1 MKTKLENAGPCR
13 KLLEVSAP
21 TEEVM
26 PEYNNLLKVYRQQAR
41 IPGFRRG
48 KAPETVVERKFKKE
62 LIEDAKDRL
71 VPQMYREAL
80 EKEKANPIAVIDV
93 HDVEFDK
100 EAGLSFKVTLD
111 VAPEFKLPR
120 YNKIALKKNKVAIED
135 KEVDE
140 AIERLR
146 SSSARYEEAGDR
158 AVKDG
163 DFVKCDF
170 TGEIDGKPISDI
182 SEEASVVSKGSDF
195 SLMVGEADVIPG
207 LSKGIVGA
215 KRDEE
220 RLVDVEFPADY
231 RMASLQGMKAAYK
244 VKVTGIR
251 ERILPELDDEF
262 AKKFDAASPAALR
275 ETIAKELLET
285 AERNEKDRLK
295 GEIIQHLLKKV
306 KMDVPQSVVEQEKAA
321 MVRNIVNRIAMQGAS
336 KEQIEQQRDTIL
348 DQASKS
354 SEERVRSSYVL
365 SKIADQEEIKVE
377 DKELDDRIAD
387 MAQRYGMPPEKFRA
401 EMEKRN
407 SIEGLRSEVRAEKT
421 LEFLYE
427 NAKIK

>member
-13 KLLEVSAP
+13 KLLHVSASAD
-21 TEEVM
+21 EVV
-26 PEYNNLLKVYRQQAR
+26 PEYNNMLKVYRQQAKM
-41 IPGFRRG
+41 PGFRKG
-48 KAPETVVERKFKKE
+48 KAPESVVERRFKKE
-62 LIEDAKDRL
+62 LMEDTKDRM
-71 VPQMYREAL
+71 VPQLYRQAL
-80 EKEKANPIAVIDV
+80 EKEKANPIAVVEV
-93 HDVEFDK
+93 HEVEFSK
-100 EAGLSFKVTLD
+100 EKGLSFKVTLD
-111 VAPEFKLPR
+111 VAPDFKLPR
-120 YNKIALKKNKVAIED
+120 YTKISLRKNKVTVDD
-135 KEVDE
+135 KQVDA

-158 AVKDG
+158 GVQNG
-163 DFVKCDF
+163 DFIKCDF
-170 TGEIDGKPISDI
+170 AGEIDGKPVAEV

-207 LSKGIVGA
+207 LSKGIIGL
-215 KRDEE
+215 KRGEE
-220 RLVDVEFPADY
+220 RSVDVVFPSDY
-231 RMASLQGMKAAYK
+231 RLKSLSGRKAVYRVT
-244 VKVTGIR
+244 VKGIR
-251 ERILPELDDEF
+251 ERILPDLNDEF

-275 ETIAKELLET
+275 ETIKKELLDV

-295 GEIIQHLLKKV
+295 GEIIQHLLDKV
-306 KMDVPQSVVEQEKAA
+306 KMDVPQSVVEQEKAV
-321 MVRNIVNRIAMQGAS
+321 MVRSIVNRIAMQGAS

-354 SEERVRSSYVL
+354 SDERVRSSYIL
-365 SKIADQEEIKVE
+365 SRIADEEGIKVE
-377 DKELDDRIAD
+377 DSEVEARIAE

-407 SIEGLRSEVRAEKT
+407 SLEGLRSEIRADKT